1 VKGRVVVLKE
11 YAKPFVIEEY
21 DVPDPEPGALLL
33 RITQA
38 GICGSD
44 LHSWRGDR
52 EQRFHPV
59 PRAGNVMGHEGT
71 GVVHRLGDGVT
82 TDWAGKPVAEGD
94 RVVHWSSRACFRC
107 RQCSR
112 GHTNLCTRP
121 PGTYPPEAGIWPY
134 FTGTYSDYL
143 YVTPDRPFYVVPSEL
158 PDASLSW
165 VNCAMGTS
173 AEGLER
179 AGCGPGDYVV
189 IQGAGG
195 LGLCASALASHRG
208 AAKVIAL
215 DRLPERL
222 ELARRF
228 GADHVI
234 DVDEIDTVEARR
246 ELILELT
253 GGEGADVVMELVGV
267 TELIPEGLGYLAPAG
282 TLVEIGHVMA
292 GRTFAL
298 DPRTII
304 RGKRLIGSSGYRHA
318 LIPTLMDLMVK
329 TQASVPYDQVVSN
342 HYSLEDVNEA
352 MEAAEWSG
360 RSTAVTRAI
369 LTPA

>member
-1 VKGRVVVLKE
+1 MKGRVVVLKD

-21 DVPDPEPGALLL
+21 DVPDPQPGSLLL

-59 PRAGNVMGHEGT
+59 PPAGSVMGHEGT
-71 GVVHRLGDGVT
+71 GVVHGVGEGVA
-82 TDWAGKPVAEGD
+82 TDWAGKPVTEGD
-94 RVVHWSSRACFRC
+94 RVIHWSSRACFRC
-107 RQCSR
+107 RQCLR
-112 GHTNLCTRP
+112 GNTNLCTRP
-121 PGTYPPEAGIWPY
+121 PGKYPPEAGIWPY
-134 FTGTYSDYL
+134 FTGTYADYL
-143 YVTPDRPFYVVPSEL
+143 YVTPDRPFYVVPAAL

-179 AGCGPGDYVV
+179 AGCAPGDYVV

-195 LGLCASALASHRG
+195 LGLCASALASYRG
-208 AAKVIAL
+208 AAKVIVL
-215 DRLPERL
+215 DRLKERL

-234 DVDEIDTVEARR
+234 NVDEVHTLEARR
-246 ELILELT
+246 EHVMELT
-253 GGEGADVVMELVGV
+253 DGEGADIVMELVGI
-267 TELIPEGLGYLAPAG
+267 TDLIPEGLAYLAPAG
-282 TLVEIGHVMA
+282 RLVEIGHVMA

-329 TQASVPYDQVVSN
+329 TQASIPYDQVVSN
-342 HYSLEDVNEA
+342 HYRLEDVNEA
-352 MEAAEWSG
+352 MDAAEWSG